1 MNASSTSIPVSA
13 TKDFGDNTIS
23 GKASA
28 AAAGKYGLLQNYIN
42 GQFTPV
48 TSTRFI
54 AVISPIDGA
63 LLAEMPC
70 STAADLD
77 QAVKAARAAFPAWS
91 RTPIKERVQVFF
103 RYKHLLERDLKEL
116 AALVA
121 EENGKTLGEAVAE
134 VEKCI
139 ELTEFATSLPQL
151 VTGELLEVSKGVECR
166 TEHVPLGV
174 VASIVPFNFPA
185 MVPNWTLPN
194 ALALG
199 NCMIMKPSEKVPLSL
214 VRLARLLKEAGL
226 PDGVFNIVNGDS
238 EIVEA
243 ICDHPGIEAVSFVGS
258 TKVAKLVYQRAT
270 QKLKRCL
277 ALGGA
282 KNHLLVLP
290 DAKPDMTAQN
300 VVVSMSGCAGQRC
313 MAASAMVAVG
323 QIDPI
328 IDKICEEA
336 RKIIPG
342 SNLGAVINKESKE
355 RIERYITEAEQQ
367 GAKILVDGRGAVVSG
382 KENGTYVGPTVIDFV
397 KPGMAIATEE
407 IFGPVISIM
416 RVNTLDEALEIENA
430 SPYGNA
436 ASVFT
441 QNGGA
446 ARYVIDRASAG
457 MVGVNVG
464 VPVPREPFSFGGWNE
479 SKFGVG
485 DITGK
490 SSIEFWTKLKK
501 STVKWNPEAG
511 VNWMS

>member
-1 MNASSTSIPVSA
+1 MSQQRIGNFINGSFVSPSSTRTLP
-13 TKDFGDNTIS
+13 
-23 GKASA
+23 
-28 AAAGKYGLLQNYIN
+28 
-42 GQFTPV
+42 
-48 TSTRFI
+48 
-54 AVISPIDGA
+54 VISPIDGS
-63 LLAEMPC
+63 LLAEVPC
-70 STAADLD
+70 SSAADLD
-77 QAVKAARAAFPAWS
+77 LAVAAATAAFPKWS
-91 RTPIKERVQVFF
+91 KTPIKERVQVFF
-103 RYKHLLERDLKEL
+103 RYKYLLEKNLQEL
-116 AALVA
+116 AALVSQ
-121 EENGKTLGEAVAE
+121 ENGKTLGEGIAE
-134 VEKCI
+134 IEKCI

-151 VTGELLEVSKGVECR
+151 VTGEVLEVSKGVECR

-185 MVPNWTLPN
+185 MVPNWTIPN

-214 VRLARLLKEAGL
+214 TKIAALLKEAGL

-238 EIVEA
+238 EIVQA

-258 TKVAKLVYQRAT
+258 TKVAKLVYQRST
-270 QKLKRCL
+270 QHLKRCL

-300 VVVSMSGCAGQRC
+300 VAASMSGCAGQRC
-313 MAASAMVAVG
+313 MAASAMVGVG
-323 QIDPI
+323 PVDHI
-328 IDKICEEA
+328 IQKICEEA
-336 RKIIPG
+336 RRIIPG
-342 SNLGAVINKESKE
+342 KNLGAVINKESKE

-367 GAKILVDGRGAVVSG
+367 GAKILVDGRNARVDG
-382 KENGTYVGPTVIDFV
+382 KENGTYVGPTVIDHV
-397 KPGMAIATEE
+397 KPGMAVATEE

-416 RVNTLDEALEIENA
+416 RVDTLDEALQIENA

-441 QNGGA
+441 QNGGY
-446 ARYVIDRASAG
+446 ARYVIDHASAG

-490 SSIEFWTKLKK
+490 SSIEFWTQLKK